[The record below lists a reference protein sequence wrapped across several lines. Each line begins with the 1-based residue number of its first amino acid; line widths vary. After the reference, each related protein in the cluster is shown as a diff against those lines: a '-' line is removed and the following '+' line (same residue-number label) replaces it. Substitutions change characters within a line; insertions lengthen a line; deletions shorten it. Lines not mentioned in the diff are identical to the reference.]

1 MQKLNASSFLDQL
14 KVNAS
19 SENFERRNSYDT
31 FQTSRNVQCPKL
43 DGSSFLN
50 QLRTSNNASFQPQQ
64 QRDTIS
70 NPSHTE
76 AHSTTFPI
84 TDTFPR
90 TRLAQSP
97 KIDQS
102 SFLSQLQATSSYQQR
117 VSNNDPSFPQS
128 NLHSTMMRKGDN
140 LDFTQCVGN
149 GIQGARL
156 KTSDGNDDVTS
167 DEMEMTANYGNWME
181 SATPA
186 AAKNN
191 RSLGGQRSLQ
201 KNNDLD
207 FTRCHGGNIEAFPY
221 QHYDDA
227 DRTANQMEMTRNY
240 QNWEQQQTYM
250 VPLQRNDISHKRSP
264 EKDDNLE
271 FTRCHAGNIETAQFQ
286 IVDEDIT
293 VNMEM
298 TRNYE
303 NWEQEKPNMNSVQ
316 LKTQRNWEQ
325 EKPNMNS
332 VQLKTPRNDN
342 NLRFIK
348 KHSLEKDDN
357 LEFTRCEA
365 GRIEISQSGT
375 VREDVVEN
383 QMEMT
388 RNYENWEEEKSHM
401 IPASRNDSTFRS
413 RNKRSPEKGDN
424 LEFTRCQAGHI
435 EISQCETVDEGVAG
449 NQMEMTRNYE
459 NWEQEKS
466 MESRTPMNANNF
478 VQKVSEKI
486 SDVSANRLGD
496 DLDRTASEKIN
507 ALRDVDMP
515 ASQTS
520 MSIMVNASRLEEF
533 SGNQTSLSLSRQ
545 LKMTENQT
553 STKPMANASR
563 VEELSGN
570 QTSLMNVSRRLKIT
584 ENQTSAKSMV
594 NASRHVEIAGNETP
608 KVARREVSETQKSTM
623 NVSRFID
630 MSGNQSSMMNT
641 KRHLEISENQTS
653 LVKAVPRAT
662 SSKIT
667 MDKNFQRF
675 EIKMPISRT
684 SKIPVFKSQKKHPAI
699 KSEEKPSKLL
709 QDDLNVDSKAPSSC
723 AQDVTSTSG
732 QLSHVV
738 DVGKHKQEEMKTS
751 PTVVIDEQENAVS
764 TTVVNLFTKSIEP
777 DPSDTIAK
785 TEHIETEIPECKKES
800 IPEEKPRE
808 AVPQEPYTLRKFMYD
823 AGIGFIQPNTRRSE
837 TPMLR
842 SNIPKDLKDKIY
854 SRCLSEAKLEIMED
868 FAQQL
873 QKGIAENEKLFAAKA
888 KELDAN
894 NPPVFAKL
902 MKVLGTENEDLVVD
916 VIMRLKRTGET
927 RGKRLLYNR
936 KKEMR
941 KDILASLQQQEK
953 KLSSELSLINKHKS
967 ELDEDIS
974 MLDKVEADCDKQIL
988 ELEATLGS
996 EEKEWAEYVED
1007 TNELKRKLETM
1018 ELELK
1023 SKEEER
1029 ASLSSVKESLTSEIA
1044 EQKRKTTDLE
1054 SAIEKLAEEK
1064 TLRKSKDEEIRKF
1077 LPFQTALQ
1085 EWVLEKHDETRFKFV
1100 FLGRTL
1106 DLDVTFEDGEKMKDI
1121 QLSSQIS

>member
-1 MQKLNASSFLDQL
+1 MYANDENSEPSIRKGKRRSSILKIPKSPGCVLDDIDPNAENVEETAQRPKKARRSSSRRVSFAETCQIKEIPNKVLEKMDPDEFTINEDTSVPPSFLNLESTRDNSVYRPAASTLAGLPSLLTSPIQESPPQRSSFHELSPDNGENQLDFTQFDQSTVFTSKYSVSNKCSHEEDDEQLDFTRSHGAYIQDNRIHTTVPQDMMEMTTNYDGWEFEQSTVLTRQVVASKVAISNHGQMQKLNASSFLDQL

-43 DGSSFLN
+43 DGTSFLN

-70 NPSHTE
+70 NPSRTE

-90 TRLAQSP
+90 TITQSP

-117 VSNNDPSFPQS
+117 VSNNKPLFPQS
-128 NLHSTMMRKGDN
+128 NLHSTMMRKEDN

-167 DEMEMTANYGNWME
+167 NEMEMTANYGNWME

-191 RSLGGQRSLQ
+191 PSLGGQRSLQ

-207 FTRCHGGNIEAFPY
+207 FTRCHGGNIQPFPY

-227 DRTANQMEMTRNY
+227 DRTTNQMEMTRNY

-271 FTRCHAGNIETAQFQ
+271 FTHCHAGNIETAQFQ

-316 LKTQRNWEQ
+316 LKTPRNWEQ

-342 NLRFIK
+342 NLRFIN

-375 VREDVVEN
+375 VCEDVGAN

-401 IPASRNDSTFRS
+401 IPGSSNDSNFRS

-435 EISQCETVDEGVAG
+435 EISQSETVDEGVAG

-466 MESRTPMNANNF
+466 MESRTPMNANNL

-486 SDVSANRLGD
+486 SDVPANRLGD

-515 ASQTS
+515 ASQIS
-520 MSIMVNASRLEEF
+520 MPIMVNASRLEEF

-545 LKMTENQT
+545 LKMSEKQT

-570 QTSLMNVSRRLKIT
+570 QTSLMNVSRQLKIT
-584 ENQTSAKSMV
+584 ENQTSAKSMANV
-594 NASRHVEIAGNETP
+594 SRHVEITGNETP
-608 KVARREVSETQKSTM
+608 KVARREEVSETQKSTM

-630 MSGNQSSMMNT
+630 MSGNQSSLMNT
-641 KRHLEISENQTS
+641 KRHLEISESQTS

-662 SSKIT
+662 SSKVT

-675 EIKMPISRT
+675 E
-684 SKIPVFKSQKKHPAI
+684 
-699 KSEEKPSKLL
+699 
-709 QDDLNVDSKAPSSC
+709 
-723 AQDVTSTSG
+723 
-732 QLSHVV
+732 
-738 DVGKHKQEEMKTS
+738 
-751 PTVVIDEQENAVS
+751 
-764 TTVVNLFTKSIEP
+764 
-777 DPSDTIAK
+777 
-785 TEHIETEIPECKKES
+785 
-800 IPEEKPRE
+800 
-808 AVPQEPYTLRKFMYD
+808 
-823 AGIGFIQPNTRRSE
+823 
-837 TPMLR
+837 
-842 SNIPKDLKDKIY
+842 
-854 SRCLSEAKLEIMED
+854 
-868 FAQQL
+868 
-873 QKGIAENEKLFAAKA
+873 
-888 KELDAN
+888 
-894 NPPVFAKL
+894 
-902 MKVLGTENEDLVVD
+902 
-916 VIMRLKRTGET
+916 
-927 RGKRLLYNR
+927 
-936 KKEMR
+936 
-941 KDILASLQQQEK
+941 
-953 KLSSELSLINKHKS
+953 
-967 ELDEDIS
+967 
-974 MLDKVEADCDKQIL
+974 
-988 ELEATLGS
+988 
-996 EEKEWAEYVED
+996 
-1007 TNELKRKLETM
+1007 
-1018 ELELK
+1018 
-1023 SKEEER
+1023 
-1029 ASLSSVKESLTSEIA
+1029 
-1044 EQKRKTTDLE
+1044 
-1054 SAIEKLAEEK
+1054 
-1064 TLRKSKDEEIRKF
+1064 
-1077 LPFQTALQ
+1077 
-1085 EWVLEKHDETRFKFV
+1085 
-1100 FLGRTL
+1100 
-1106 DLDVTFEDGEKMKDI
+1106 
-1121 QLSSQIS
+1121 